1 MRTKYIK
8 SVQVMLDEETHTKM
22 QRLIMMDALDK
33 DEPMKGMSA
42 WVRDLIEDTVNFQIN
57 KSKIADYKGELI
69 KQLKAK

>member
-22 QRLIMMDALDK
+22 QRLIMMDALER

-42 WVRDLIEDTVNFQIN
+42 WCRDLIEDTVNFQIN